1 MTTENPGAWLR
12 PAPFVDSDAPA
23 IVTFARAA
31 AAGIVDARERAV
43 ALYYAVRD
51 GVTYT
56 PYCDFRSADTYRASA
71 VLTKGAGFCVGKAA
85 LLAAVARAEGIPA
98 RLRFGDVRNHLC
110 TPRLRALVGGDVFYY
125 HGYVELELEGRWVK
139 ATPAFDRAL
148 CERFGVLPLEFDGR
162 EDSVFQPS
170 TARVGVTWNTCATAA
185 WRLTCPW
192 PPSSQPSSASIRG
205 SWRPVSR
212 GTRRGSGTRRARR
225 LHDDGVSRHP
235 FLCPASCEL
244 TSSPVSSV
252 GGSSSFLIS
261 ES

>member
-1 MTTENPGAWLR
+1 MTSEDPGAWLR

-71 VLTKGAGFCVGKAA
+71 VLAKGAGFCVGKAA

-98 RLRFGDVRNHLC
+98 RLRFADVRNHLC
-110 TPRLRALVGGDVFYY
+110 TPRLRTLVGGDVFYY

-162 EDSVFQPS
+162 EDSVFQPYDR
-170 TARVGVTWNTCATAA
+170 AGRRHMEYVRERGAQADVPVADIVATFEREYP
-185 WRLTCPW
+185 RLVEAGEGAGTMRFREEASQT
-192 PPSSQPSSASIRG
+192 PP
-205 SWRPVSR
+205 
-212 GTRRGSGTRRARR
+212 T
-225 LHDDGVSRHP
+225 
-235 FLCPASCEL
+235 
-244 TSSPVSSV
+244 
-252 GGSSSFLIS
+252 
-261 ES
+261 